1 MKLIVGLGNPGD
13 EYKNTR
19 HNVGFIAIDHYV
31 GNIDWKKKF
40 NGLYYDTNISGEKV
54 IFIKPTTYMNL
65 SGNCI
70 IEFKNFYKVDTNDIL
85 VIHDDLDLPF
95 LKYRLKYKSSCGGH
109 NGMRSI
115 INSLGTDEIPRLKIG
130 IAHDRSMDTKDY
142 VLSNINKKDLEELNK
157 LCNTFNNIID
167 TFIKGNI
174 DDCMMKFNTK

>member
-1 MKLIVGLGNPGD
+1 
-13 EYKNTR
+13 
-19 HNVGFIAIDHYV
+19 
-31 GNIDWKKKF
+31 
-40 NGLYYDTNISGEKV
+40 
-54 IFIKPTTYMNL
+54 MNL

-70 IEFKNFYKVDTNDIL
+70 IEFKNFYKVDTKDIL

-115 INSLGTDEIPRLKIG
+115 INSLGTDEIPRLKVG